1 MLEIA
6 RLGGGSEA
14 FELDFVERVATP
26 KRFMKLAIQL
36 HLGGLSL
43 AKTVSILD
51 TLGIDR
57 ARSTVHNWVQ
67 KADLEPLDGRDP
79 DKIALDETVV
89 KVNDERFW
97 LNSAVDP
104 DTNAFLHVRLYPS
117 RNIALTKRFLPELRE
132 RHSNEDA
139 EFFVDGAPW
148 LQAGLFELGM
158 HFRHETHGDRN
169 LVERVFQGIKR
180 RTNQFYNTFS
190 HADPGTVEN
199 WLQALAFAWNQL
211 I

>member
-6 RLGGGSEA
+6 RLSGGSEA
-14 FELDFVERVATP
+14 FQLDFVERVSTP
-26 KRFMKLAIQL
+26 KLFMKLAIQL

-89 KVNDERFW
+89 KVNGERFW
-97 LNSAVDP
+97 LYAAVDP
-104 DTNAFLHVRLYPS
+104 KTNVILHVRLYPS
-117 RNIALTKRFLPELRE
+117 RNIALTKRFLRELRE
-132 RHSNEDA
+132 KHSIDDA

-169 LVERVFQGIKR
+169 PVERVFQEIKR

-190 HADPGTVEN
+190 HADPRTAEN